1 MFHTIVVALHV
12 IGAIGALITGSLA
25 LVFPNGT
32 RTHRMLGKLYL
43 VMWATLAICGFII
56 GWGRPGISAFEVAT
70 VFGVLST
77 VYAYAMVLFRKRI
90 GRSWLQR
97 HYGWMLGSMAALVV
111 ATVNQILPRLGL
123 EYPIWVFILMAVSPT
138 FILPFFQRRLD
149 RRYGFAKQPAPRK
162 EPVEQ
167 AA

>member
-1 MFHTIVVALHV
+1 MLHTVVVALHV

-25 LVFPNGT
+25 FVFPNGT

-56 GWGRPGISAFEVAT
+56 GWGRPGISIFEAAT
-70 VFGVLST
+70 VLGVYNT
-77 VYAYAMVLFRKRI
+77 VYAYAMVLFRRRI
-90 GRSWLQR
+90 GRTWLKR
-97 HYGWMLGSMAALVV
+97 HYGGMLGSMAALVV

-123 EYPIWVFILMAVSPT
+123 EYPIWVFVLMMLSP
-138 FILPFFQRRLD
+138 FVIIPLFQRRLD
-149 RRYGFAKQPAPRK
+149 RRYGFANVPAPRK

>member
-1 MFHTIVVALHV
+1 MLHTVVVALHV

-25 LVFPNGT
+25 FVFPNGT

-56 GWGRPGISAFEVAT
+56 GWGRPGISIFEAAT
-70 VFGVLST
+70 ALGVYNT
-77 VYAYAMVLFRKRI
+77 VYAYAMVLFRRRI
-90 GRSWLQR
+90 GRTWLKR
-97 HYGWMLGSMAALVV
+97 HYGGMLGSMAALVV

-123 EYPIWVFILMAVSPT
+123 EYPIWVFVLMVASPVL
-138 FILPFFQRRLD
+138 IIPLVQRRLD
-149 RRYGFAKQPAPRK
+149 RRYGFANVPAPRK